1 MCGTSERVLVRFL
14 LTWCAPR
21 LCQEQG
27 ALAAAKL
34 PTRGIPAGDQLAM
47 RILGIILGSWRS
59 LFVSIFPL
67 ARTCVYANDGSLADR
82 CMTSASPTPD
92 QLLRAQQPVFDVLM
106 VTCDMFGD
114 HVFIKETSKQIRLLN
129 LHESCERL
137 GLCASQVST
146 TSPRPASLRDGW
158 KPFLLVVAGLATI
171 LGPMANSQWSGCYM
185 HCTEGSRGWAV
196 YLPAAALF
204 GCSAYAGH
212 YEVGS
217 KMRRSARFWADG
229 ITGCSTIATSVQAL
243 RGALCLARTRSVGLC
258 LTPRRSRT
266 PSGLASARHY

>member
-1 MCGTSERVLVRFL
+1 MVRFL

-21 LCQEQG
+21 LCQVQG

-92 QLLRAQQPVFDVLM
+92 QLLRAQQLVFDVLL

-129 LHESCERL
+129 LRESCERL

-146 TSPRPASLRDGW
+146 TSPCPASLRDGW
-158 KPFLLVVAGLATI
+158 KPFLLVVACLATI
-171 LGPMANSQWSGCYM
+171 LGPMAIRNGLVATCIVPKVRWVAPSI
-185 HCTEGSRGWAV
+185 R
-196 YLPAAALF
+196 PPPRALRML
-204 GCSAYAGH
+204 C
-212 YEVGS
+212 
-217 KMRRSARFWADG
+217 
-229 ITGCSTIATSVQAL
+229 L
-243 RGALCLARTRSVGLC
+243 RGALRGRFQRCGALRG
-258 LTPRRSRT
+258 
-266 PSGLASARHY
+266 SGLAV

>member
-1 MCGTSERVLVRFL
+1 
-14 LTWCAPR
+14 
-21 LCQEQG
+21 
-27 ALAAAKL
+27 
-34 PTRGIPAGDQLAM
+34 M

-146 TSPRPASLRDGW
+146 TSPCPASLRDGW

-171 LGPMANSQWSGCYM
+171 LGPMANRNGLVATCIVPKVRWVAPSSCPPPRFSDALLM
-185 HCTEGSRGWAV
+185 RGITRSV
-196 YLPAAALF
+196 
-204 GCSAYAGH
+204 
-212 YEVGS
+212 S
-217 KMRRSARFWADG
+217 KMRGCARFWADG